1 MLTDLFMANS
11 QINVVLT
18 DGAFMPTRAHSE
30 DAGLDLYAREG
41 AIVPAG
47 GSKVFDTGVC
57 IELPEIKADCY
68 GVPVV
73 LRTAGFLKSKS
84 GLNINHD
91 IISDGVIDVGYSGSI
106 AVKLY
111 NLGDKDYE
119 VKRGDK
125 ISQLCIEIVLT
136 PAPRQVDKLQESERG
151 TGGFGSTGR

>member
-1 MLTDLFMANS
+1 M
-11 QINVVLT
+11 
-18 DGAFMPTRAHSE
+18 
-30 DAGLDLYAREG
+30 
-41 AIVPAG
+41 
-47 GSKVFDTGVC
+47 
-57 IELPEIKADCY
+57 
-68 GVPVV
+68 

-84 GLNINHD
+84 GLNIKHD

-111 NLGDKDYE
+111 NLGKKDYE

-136 PAPRQVDKLQESERG
+136 PTPRQVDKLNEGERG